1 MPARR
6 RAPSVALS
14 RLKVLATA
22 DEPAFAAYAIELLE
36 SGDRLS
42 REATLAALI
51 ERPLPSVRDALR
63 ALYFELDADGM
74 KRDQG
79 ATMRTGIVRILR
91 EIGDVRDR
99 DIAVRATGTVEMAF
113 GGDIS
118 WVLRVHGLRL
128 LVELAPD
135 VFPYYAVERLDDVG
149 GIGGEPANTAFQL
162 LAGTNNHLPIYQ
174 WLITGD
180 RDPSLVTA
188 GFELLAGGPR
198 EIVQRYAR
206 QAMEIAIRRGNE
218 ALATVVAESII
229 NLELADSY
237 SALAKLISSK
247 LSEELYNYLAVLLA
261 GTNRPELLAILEH
274 ELHRGRRPRIIAE
287 ALRIRTTPEHAA
299 ILERWESGDEP

>member
-1 MPARR
+1 MPPKK
-6 RAPSVALS
+6 RALSVALS

-22 DEPAFAAYAIELLE
+22 AEPAFAAYAIELLQ
-36 SGDRLS
+36 SGDQLS
-42 REATLAALI
+42 REAAIAALI
-51 ERPLPSVRDALR
+51 ERPLASARDALR
-63 ALYFELDADGM
+63 ALYFELDADGL

-79 ATMRTGIVRILR
+79 ATIRTGIVRILR

-99 DIAVRATGTVEMAF
+99 DIAVRAVSAIEIAF
-113 GGDIS
+113 GEDIA

-135 VFPYYAVERLDDVG
+135 IFPYYAVERLDDLG

-174 WLITGD
+174 WLISGD
-180 RDPSLVTA
+180 RDPSLVVA

-198 EIVQRYAR
+198 EIVERYAR
-206 QAMEIAIRRGNE
+206 QTTEIAIRRGNE
-218 ALATVVAESII
+218 ALATVLAEAIV
-229 NLELADSY
+229 NLELVDSY
-237 SALAKLISSK
+237 DALARLMSSK

-261 GTNRPELLAILEH
+261 GTNRRELLAILEH

-287 ALRIRTTPEHAA
+287 ALRIRTTPEQAA